1 MDTASVQA
9 LVERNHKHV
18 LQLRMGM
25 PQAEVH
31 AVMGDPEAS
40 EGYAWGAAWLYRT
53 AVPTTPQGTA
63 AEWTP
68 VVFNEQGILIGW
80 GRHVLAERRER

>member
-1 MDTASVQA
+1 
-9 LVERNHKHV
+9 
-18 LQLRMGM
+18 M

-63 AEWTP
+63 ADWTP

-80 GRHVLAERRER
+80 GRHVLAERRERSSA